1 MRNMSFNQNQAIN
14 IYCHDIVLKGIL
26 NVPKEAIGIV
36 LFAHGSASSHL
47 SPRNQ
52 FVATILQQA
61 KIATLLFDLLTPDE
75 EVIDQDTMEFRFD
88 IEFLATRLLGAT
100 YWLSDI
106 PFLKSLN
113 IGYFGASTGAAAAL
127 LAAAQTKEI
136 KAIVSRGGRPD
147 LAGNILSSI
156 TTPTLLIVG
165 GEDELV
171 IELNKQAYSQLTC
184 TKQIEVISG
193 ATHLF
198 EEPGALEHV
207 AQLATNWFKQYLPI
221 AT

>member
-1 MRNMSFNQNQAIN
+1 MHNISFDQNQIIN
-14 IYCHDIVLKGIL
+14 IACQDSRLNGIMY
-26 NVPKEAIGIV
+26 VPKDAIGIV

-52 FVATILQQA
+52 FVATILNQA

-75 EVIDQDTMEFRFD
+75 EIIDQDTMEFRFD
-88 IEFLATRLLGAT
+88 IEFLAARLLGAT

-106 PFLKSLN
+106 TILKSLN

-127 LAAAQTKEI
+127 LAAAQNKEI

-147 LAGNILSSI
+147 LAGNILPSI
-156 TTPTLLIVG
+156 TAPTLFIVG

-184 TKQIEVISG
+184 IKQLEVITG

-198 EEPGALEHV
+198 EEPGALEQV
-207 AQLATNWFKQYLPI
+207 AQLTTSWFQQYLSM